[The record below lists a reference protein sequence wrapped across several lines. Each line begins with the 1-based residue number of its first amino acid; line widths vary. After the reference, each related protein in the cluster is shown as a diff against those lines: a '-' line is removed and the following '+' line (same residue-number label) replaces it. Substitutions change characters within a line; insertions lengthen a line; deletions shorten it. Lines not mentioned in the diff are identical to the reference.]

1 MSTDGLAFVLG
12 PDVGCLRFSAGESR
26 TINADEWREALVLV
40 QEGTLE
46 VRCSAGETARFATGS
61 VLCLD
66 RVPAGSVS
74 AGADGAVVLVKH
86 RRGSTAMSTPTDTAT
101 TEPSWEPVTR

>member
-12 PDVGCLRFSAGESR
+12 GDVACLRFSAAESR
-26 TINADEWREALVLV
+26 VIDAADWHDALVLV

-46 VRCSAGETARFATGS
+46 VECRSGRTAPFPQGS

-66 RVPAGSVS
+66 GVHAGTLT
-74 AGADGAVVLVKH
+74 AGADGAVLLIK
-86 RRGSTAMSTPTDTAT
+86 RRGKA
-101 TEPSWEPVTR
+101 RR